1 MAKNLRT
8 SNSQLITLH
17 SPSLKS
23 SLSRLLFRFYSLAAL
38 LSWLHPHKLSQWLK
52 MQLQK
57 GAPGASGLGHSTRLV
72 LDLHWLRKKYILR
85 YVRDVLDELGK
96 REEKKGKEK
105 FH

>member
-1 MAKNLRT
+1 
-8 SNSQLITLH
+8 
-17 SPSLKS
+17 
-23 SLSRLLFRFYSLAAL
+23 
-38 LSWLHPHKLSQWLK
+38 